1 MEVEDTSFLSDA
13 DWAELNKLKRAHQ
26 KGGKRALSKAVDK
39 LTENDRGSYVRIMA
53 AFFPSMVRN
62 AVKDAMA
69 QYGVT
74 EEELRE
80 LIRKCESPAGKQ

>member
-1 MEVEDTSFLSDA
+1 M
-13 DWAELNKLKRAHQ
+13 
-26 KGGKRALSKAVDK
+26 DK